1 VIAMGTL
8 TMVCR
13 RCGQSKPRREFHRT
27 RSRGDERAQPCKACQ
42 ATVAATAGAA
52 TTAARLAASAKAICD
67 HAGMDLPATL
77 FSEALES
84 LVEDWGA
91 DVTDVA
97 GG

>member
-1 VIAMGTL
+1 MGTL

-67 HAGMDLPATL
+67 DAGLDGPAASL
-77 FSEALES
+77 WEALES